1 MKLKINYYS
10 GAGNLFS
17 VIDNRDMKLDKE
29 NLSKLAQVACSKSDS
44 FTIKTEG
51 LISLN
56 DNYGGKFDVSFFNPD
71 GSSGMMCGNGARSA
85 VSFIKAIELSKSD
98 LYDDDSP
105 IDLIIELAGREY
117 PTTIKGDFINVSFP
131 KQNQLKINFQITID
145 NSYIYGDFVD
155 VGSPH
160 LVLDFQKILNSK
172 HFSFR
177 YYPLEDIAKPIM
189 SNRELFPEGIN
200 VSIYYVESP
209 QKVYLR
215 TYERGVEA
223 ETGACGTAAISTA
236 LVLFKKEI
244 IGNSVEIIP
253 TSRISLNVEIN
264 TDQNKEIIGFNLIG
278 TAEKI
283 GEALI
288 EF

>member
-1 MKLKINYYS
+1 MMKMKINYYS

-17 VIDNRDMKLDKE
+17 VIDNRDIKLDTD
-29 NLSKLAQVACSKSDS
+29 NLSKLAQVACSKSNS

-85 VSFIKAIELSKSD
+85 VSFIKAIGLSKSD
-98 LYDDDSP
+98 LNDDSP

-117 PTTIKGDFINVSFP
+117 PSTITGDLINVSFP
-131 KQNQLKINFQITID
+131 KHNQLEISFEIKID
-145 NSYIYGDFVD
+145 DSYIYGDFVD

-160 LVLDFQKILNSK
+160 LVLDFQKILKNK
-172 HFSFR
+172 YFSFR
-177 YYPLEDIAKPIM
+177 HYPLEDMAKPIR
-189 SNRELFPEGIN
+189 SNQELFPEGIN
-200 VSIYYVESP
+200 VSIYYVESQ

-236 LVLFKKEI
+236 LVLFKKGI
-244 IGNSVEIIP
+244 IGKSVEIIP

>member
-98 LYDDDSP
+98 LYDDDTP

-288 EF
+288 EL

>member
-98 LYDDDSP
+98 LYDDDTP